1 MSFYKER
8 IYPHLVSALGNPKP
22 IAEIRK
28 RIVPLAQGDV
38 LEIGVGPGVNFPH
51 YDSARVKKVYALE
64 PNLGMLRRADKQRR
78 NTNLEVEFLDLPG
91 ERIPLADMSVD
102 TVVSTFTL
110 CTIPG
115 VVEAIQGLRRVLK
128 PGGKFI
134 FFEHGLSPDTAVQS
148 WQKRTEPL
156 FQWAFEGCHVTR
168 NIPALSSKPD
178 SRLSRWT
185 RAIWRRSRSAGR
197 IVFGESQVSRN
208 TRLYAAWQH
217 RTKAHFIR
225 TSDYFDA
232 SRRLR

>member
-64 PNLGMLRRADKQRR
+64 PNLGMWRRADKQRR

-148 WQKRTEPL
+148 WQRRTEPL

-168 NIPALSSKPD
+168 NIPAL
-178 SRLSRWT
+178 
-185 RAIWRRSRSAGR
+185 IIEAGLK
-197 IVFGESQVSRN
+197 IEQMDTGYLAPFPKCGSYCFWGVAG
-208 TRLYAAWQH
+208 LP
-217 RTKAHFIR
+217 
-225 TSDYFDA
+225 
-232 SRRLR
+232 

>member
-1 MSFYKER
+1 VSFYKER

-64 PNLGMLRRADKQRR
+64 PNLGMWRRADKQRR

-148 WQKRTEPL
+148 WQRRTEPL

-168 NIPALSSKPD
+168 NIPAL
-178 SRLSRWT
+178 
-185 RAIWRRSRSAGR
+185 IIEAGLK
-197 IVFGESQVSRN
+197 IEQMDTGYLAPFPKCGSYCFWGVAG
-208 TRLYAAWQH
+208 LP
-217 RTKAHFIR
+217 
-225 TSDYFDA
+225 
-232 SRRLR
+232 

>member
-91 ERIPLADMSVD
+91 ESIPLADMSVD

-115 VVEAIQGLRRVLK
+115 VVEAMQGLRRVLK

-134 FFEHGLSPDTAVQS
+134 FFEHGLSPDTPVQS
-148 WQKRTEPL
+148 WQRRTEPL

-168 NIPALSSKPD
+168 NIPALI
-178 SRLSRWT
+178 T
-185 RAIWRRSRSAGR
+185 EAGLK
-197 IVFGESQVSRN
+197 IEQMDTGYLAPFPKCGSYCFWGVAG
-208 TRLYAAWQH
+208 
-217 RTKAHFIR
+217 
-225 TSDYFDA
+225 
-232 SRRLR
+232 LR

>member
-38 LEIGVGPGVNFPH
+38 LEIGVGPGVNLPH

-64 PNLGMLRRADKQRR
+64 PNRGMLRRADKQSR

-115 VVEAIQGLRRVLK
+115 VIEAIQGLRRVLK
-128 PGGKFI
+128 PDGKFI
-134 FFEHGLSPDTAVQS
+134 FFEHGLSPDAPVQW
-148 WQKRTEPL
+148 WQRRTEPL

-168 NIPALSSKPD
+168 NIPALITEAGLKIEQMDTGYLAPFPKCESYCF
-178 SRLSRWT
+178 WGV
-185 RAIWRRSRSAGR
+185 AGR
-197 IVFGESQVSRN
+197 P
-208 TRLYAAWQH
+208 
-217 RTKAHFIR
+217 
-225 TSDYFDA
+225 
-232 SRRLR
+232 